1 MLELFFK
8 GGLLMYPIL
17 LCSIVALAIILE
29 RTFCLLYLKK
39 HGLVEK
45 LTSIKALIEEQKL
58 EAAQKKASLIPHP
71 LIKELGHSLANN
83 PRRSVMEKVLAHLG
97 QKEVRK
103 AEARL
108 TVLATIANISPLLGL
123 LGTVIGM
130 IKAFMVVQ
138 SMGNKV
144 SAAMLA
150 GGIWEAM
157 LTTAFGL
164 SVAIP
169 TLICYDYFISQANDY
184 ATQLEDCLNE
194 ILNLLEKQG
203 FFRSETFKNK

>member
-1 MLELFFK
+1 MLTLFLK

-29 RTFCLLYLKK
+29 RTFCLFYLKK
-39 HGLVEK
+39 HGLIEK
-45 LTSIKALIEEQKL
+45 LGSIKALIEEQKL
-58 EAAQKKASLIPHP
+58 EAAQKKASLVPYP
-71 LIKELGHSLANN
+71 LIKELSHFLANN
-83 PRRSVMEKVLAHLG
+83 PHRSTMEKVLVYLG
-97 QKEVRK
+97 QKEIRK

-108 TVLATIANISPLLGL
+108 SVLATIANISPLLGL

-130 IKAFMVVQ
+130 IRAFMVVQ

-184 ATQLEDCLNE
+184 ATRLEDCLNE

-203 FFRSETFKNK
+203 FFRS

>member
-1 MLELFFK
+1 MFTLFVK

-17 LCSIVALAIILE
+17 LCSIVALAIIME
-29 RTFCLLYLKK
+29 RAFYLFYLKK
-39 HGLVEK
+39 HGPIEK
-45 LTSIKALIEEQKL
+45 LISIKTLIAQQKL
-58 EAAQKKASLIPHP
+58 EAAQKEASLASHP
-71 LIKELGHSLANN
+71 LIKELGNSLANN
-83 PRRSVMEKVLAHLG
+83 PRRNVIEKVLAHLG

-108 TVLATIANISPLLGL
+108 SILATIANISPLLGL

-184 ATQLEDCLNE
+184 ASQLEDCLNE
-194 ILNLLEKQG
+194 ILNLLEKHG
-203 FFRSETFKNK
+203 FLK

>member
-1 MLELFFK
+1 MLTLFLK

-29 RTFCLLYLKK
+29 RTFCLFYLKK
-39 HGLVEK
+39 HGLIEK

-58 EAAQKKASLIPHP
+58 EAAQKKASLTSHP
-71 LIKELGHSLANN
+71 LIKELGHFLASN
-83 PRRSVMEKVLAHLG
+83 PRRSTVEKVLVYLG
-97 QKEVRK
+97 QKEIRK
-103 AEARL
+103 VEARL
-108 TVLATIANISPLLGL
+108 SVLATIANISPLLGL

-130 IKAFMVVQ
+130 IRAFMVVQ

-184 ATQLEDCLNE
+184 ATRLEDCLNE

-203 FFRSETFKNK
+203 FFRS